1 MNSKIKVEV
10 PITVLSCDFRAAAT
24 KFREKLVSTPEVR
37 QALFEAIRQIDPS
50 AGYLALETCN
60 RTEWIVSTENPAWMS
75 ELLKAHMIGRWKETL
90 PGLPVYPTPAA
101 YLRTEAVRHLYRMVM
116 GLESLATGEAQ
127 IAGQFQSA
135 MVQAREE
142 QTLSPLLNRLGCG
155 AGRLAKAGFRMG
167 FRSNQRRG
175 IHMLVCR
182 VLQRQ
187 LCDSHFPRR
196 IAVVGM
202 GDIGRRTAQML
213 EESGEFRVS
222 CVNRTIRPDLQPKWR
237 RLEEL
242 PALSGTVDA
251 LVVATGGLQPVV
263 TQAQLDLAG
272 RVTALQIIDIGVP
285 RQVDDAVQDH
295 PMVRYHNIDN
305 LLDLPREEI
314 EQETI
319 RMAEIQVEE
328 EVERFLRYC
337 LERDMTLLLDR
348 IHQGRQEFSSI
359 RIPAFVAANF
369 GDLDAKARAKVEKA
383 MKNNLA
389 DYAAEIRQAL
399 QLALEA
405 YWSQR

>member
-1 MNSKIKVEV
+1 MKNRNTVEV

-24 KFREKLVSTPEVR
+24 EFREKLVSTPEGR
-37 QALFEAIRQIDPS
+37 QALFEAIRNIDPT
-50 AGYLALETCN
+50 AGYVALETCN

-101 YLRTEAVRHLYRMVM
+101 YLRTEAVRHVYRLVM

-135 MVQAREE
+135 MARAREE
-142 QTLSPLLNRLGCG
+142 HTLSPLLNRLGCG

-175 IHMLVCR
+175 IHGLVCSELR
-182 VLQRQ
+182 NQF
-187 LCDSHFPRR
+187 CDRHLPHR

-213 EESGEFRVS
+213 EESGEFPVLR
-222 CVNRTIRPDLQPKWR
+222 VNRTVRADHQAKWR
-237 RLEEL
+237 PLEEL
-242 PALSGTVDA
+242 PALSRSVDA
-251 LVVATGGLQPVV
+251 IVVATGGLQPVV
-263 TQAQLDLAG
+263 TRARLDLAG
-272 RVTALQIIDIGVP
+272 RVSVLHIIDIGVP
-285 RQVDDAVQDH
+285 RQVDDAVQGH
-295 PMVRYHNIDN
+295 PMVRYRNIDD
-305 LLDLPREEI
+305 LLDLPREEMDP
-314 EQETI
+314 ETI
-319 RMAEIQVEE
+319 RHAESQVEE
-328 EVERFLRYC
+328 EVERFLRFC
-337 LERDMTLLLDR
+337 LERDMTFLLDR
-348 IHQGRQEFSSI
+348 IHRGRQEFSTT

-369 GDLDAKARAKVEKA
+369 GELDAKTRAKVEKA

-389 DYAAEIRQAL
+389 DYAGEIRQAL

-405 YWSQR
+405 YWSHR